1 MRDLYPHADRLFA
14 FIRERHAIWERRNKG
29 LPKPWT
35 EDPILQSYRF
45 CNVYRELDKETTWIR
60 NNWRNDS
67 DPDNWFAMVVARLI
81 NWSPTLE
88 VVGYPVPWRPS
99 TFLRRIQALEDKGVK
114 VWGGA
119 YIVSTNGAKQ
129 PKAEYLTEQVL
140 TPLWNARKEIR
151 PRPDDTL
158 EAFYDRLR
166 RFRGMGS
173 FIAAQVVA
181 DAKFVAPLTQAP
193 DWESFAASGPGSRR
207 GLARVMGMPD
217 IRASWPER
225 LWRERL
231 SGLKV
236 IIDQKVKE
244 AGMPVITGQDLQ
256 NCLCEFDKYERVRL
270 GQGRP
275 KAKYPGKE

>member
-1 MRDLYPHADRLFA
+1 MFGIQDQGDARRSRPSTSQAPPSVCEGRGEGDEGFLGRREADRRDGLLEKGIRREEGVRDLYPHADRLFA

-45 CNVYRELDKETTWIR
+45 CNVYRELDKETIWIR
-60 NNWRNDS
+60 KNWRNDS
-67 DPDNWFAMVVARLI
+67 DPDNWFAMVVARLV

-99 TFLRRIQALEDKGVK
+99 TFLRRIHALEDKGVK

-181 DAKFVAPLTQAP
+181 AAKFVAPLTQAP
-193 DWESFAASGPGSRR
+193 DWESFAASGLGSR
-207 GLARVMGMPD
+207 
-217 IRASWPER
+217 
-225 LWRERL
+225 
-231 SGLKV
+231 
-236 IIDQKVKE
+236 
-244 AGMPVITGQDLQ
+244 
-256 NCLCEFDKYERVRL
+256 
-270 GQGRP
+270 
-275 KAKYPGKE
+275 

>member
-1 MRDLYPHADRLFA
+1 MSDLYPNAGRLFA

-45 CNVYRELDKETTWIR
+45 CNVYRELDKETIWISK
-60 NNWRNDS
+60 NWRNDS
-67 DPDNWFAMVVARLI
+67 DPDNWFAMAVARLV

-88 VVGYPVPWRPS
+88 AVGYPVPWRPS
-99 TFLRRIQALEDKGVK
+99 TFLRCIHALEDKGVK

-119 YIVSTNGAKQ
+119 YIVSTNGVPQ
-129 PKAEYLTEQVL
+129 PKAEYLAEQVL
-140 TPLWNARKEIR
+140 SPLWRSRKDVR
-151 PRPDDTL
+151 PRPNDTL
-158 EAFYDRLR
+158 EAFHDRLR

-207 GLARVMGMPD
+207 GLARVMGVPD
-217 IRASWPER
+217 IHVSWPER

-231 SGLKV
+231 AELKV

-244 AGMPVITGQDLQ
+244 AGMPIISGQDLQ

-275 KAKYPGKE
+275 RAKYPGKE